1 LIPTVSPECAG
12 AGKVGGIRSPHL
24 RYIEAMSPVTDSTL
38 TRLDLS
44 EAAQLVRAGE
54 VSPVELTSA
63 CIERIERV
71 DPALNTFITVTADA
85 ALAEARAAESELA
98 RGRWRGPLHGIPIAL
113 KDMVDTTGVR
123 TTAASGLHAERVPVR
138 DAEVVRRLRK
148 AGAVCLGKLNMH
160 ELAYGASSV
169 VSRFG
174 PVSNPWGGGYTSG
187 GSSSGAA
194 VAVAARM
201 CYGAVGSD
209 TGGSIR
215 QPAAF
220 CNVVGLKPT
229 YGRVSLRGVI
239 PLSLSNDHVGPM
251 TRSALDA
258 ALMLQVMAGYDPEDI
273 TSIDLDVPDYAA
285 GLTGTSGVR
294 LGLPRAHFFEGLH
307 VDVEAALDAALAV
320 LAEITVSQAEI
331 QIPVHDDT
339 TVFGAEIYA
348 SYGEAARRSPDLFQP
363 DTLDRIRRGADVD
376 ASTYIE
382 ARRLIEEL
390 RRGASKIFDGVDLL
404 VTPTTVVPP
413 FETSLAQTHE
423 ELRALE
429 LVTLRNTRPFN
440 ALGLP
445 AVSVPCGVTSDGL
458 PIGLQ
463 ITGPAGGEEGVLA
476 FGHAYQ
482 QRTDWHGR
490 WPPGVEQ

>member
-1 LIPTVSPECAG
+1 MA
-12 AGKVGGIRSPHL
+12 
-24 RYIEAMSPVTDSTL
+24 PVVDSTL

-44 EAAQLVRAGE
+44 EAAQLVRAGQ

-63 CIERIERV
+63 CLERIERV
-71 DPALNTFITVTADA
+71 DPPLNAFITVTADA

-113 KDMVDTTGVR
+113 KDLVDSRGVR
-123 TTAASGLHAERVPVR
+123 TTAASDLYADRVPVR
-138 DAEVVRRLRK
+138 DAEVLRRLRE

-160 ELAYGASSV
+160 ELAYGASST

-174 PVSNPWGGGYTSG
+174 PVSNPWVSGYTPG
-187 GSSSGAA
+187 GSSSGSA
-194 VAVAARM
+194 VAVAARL

-239 PLSLSNDHVGPM
+239 PLSSSNDHVGPV

-258 ALMLQVMAGYDPEDI
+258 ALMLQAMAGYDPEDV

-285 GLTGTSGVR
+285 GLTGTTAVR
-294 LGLPRAHFFEGLH
+294 LGLPRAHFFKGLH
-307 VDVEAALDAALAV
+307 SDIEVALDAALAV
-320 LAEITVSQAEI
+320 LAEITSSQTEI
-331 QIPVHDDT
+331 QVPAHEDT
-339 TVFGAEIYA
+339 TVFRAEIYA
-348 SYGEAARRSPDLFQP
+348 YHRETVRRSPDLYQP
-363 DTLDRIRRGADVD
+363 DTLERIQSGADVD
-376 ASTYIE
+376 APTYIE
-382 ARRLIEEL
+382 ARRRIEEL
-390 RRGASKIFDGVDLL
+390 RHRASGIFDRVDLL
-404 VTPTTVVPP
+404 VTPTTVAPP
-413 FETSLAQTHE
+413 FEISVAQTYE
-423 ELRALE
+423 ELRVLE

-445 AVSVPCGVTSDGL
+445 AVSVPCGFTSGGL

-463 ITGPAGGEEGVLA
+463 ITGPPGGEAGVLA
-476 FGHAYQ
+476 LGHAYQ
-482 QRTDWHGR
+482 QCTDWHRR
-490 WPPGVEQ
+490 WPSGIETVR

>member
-1 LIPTVSPECAG
+1 
-12 AGKVGGIRSPHL
+12 
-24 RYIEAMSPVTDSTL
+24 
-38 TRLDLS
+38 
-44 EAAQLVRAGE
+44 
-54 VSPVELTSA
+54 VELTKA
-63 CIERIERV
+63 CLERIERV

-113 KDMVDTTGVR
+113 KDLVDTGGVR
-123 TTAASGLHAERVPVR
+123 TTAASGLFADRVPSR
-138 DAEVVRRLRK
+138 DAEVTRRLRE

-169 VSRFG
+169 VSSFG
-174 PVSNPWGGGYTSG
+174 PVSNPWVGGYTSG
-187 GSSSGAA
+187 GSSSGPA
-194 VAVAARM
+194 VAVAARL

-239 PLSLSNDHVGPM
+239 PLSSTNDHVGPM

-258 ALMLQVMAGYDPEDI
+258 ALMLQAMAGYDPEDV

-285 GLTGTSGVR
+285 ALTGTEAVR

-307 VDVEAALDAALAV
+307 ADVEAALDAALAV
-320 LAEITVSQAEI
+320 LAEITSSQTEV
-331 QIPVHDDT
+331 QVPVHEDT
-339 TVFGAEIYA
+339 TVFRVEIYA
-348 SYGEAARRSPDLFQP
+348 YHRESMRRSPELYQP
-363 DTLDRIRRGADVD
+363 DTLERIQNGADVD
-376 ASTYIE
+376 APTYME
-382 ARRLIEEL
+382 ARRRIDEL
-390 RRGASKIFDGVDLL
+390 RRRAGEIFHGVDLL

-413 FETSLAQTHE
+413 FETSVAQTHE

-429 LVTLRNTRPFN
+429 LGTLRNTRPFN

-445 AVSVPCGVTSDGL
+445 ALSVPCGFTGGGL
-458 PIGLQ
+458 PIL
-463 ITGPAGGEEGVLA
+463 PGG
-476 FGHAYQ
+476 
-482 QRTDWHGR
+482 
-490 WPPGVEQ
+490 

>member
-1 LIPTVSPECAG
+1 MV
-12 AGKVGGIRSPHL
+12 
-24 RYIEAMSPVTDSTL
+24 PVVDSTL

-44 EAAQLVRAGE
+44 EAAQLVRAGQI
-54 VSPVELTSA
+54 SPVELTRA
-63 CIERIERV
+63 CLERIERV
-71 DPALNTFITVTADA
+71 GPALNAFITVTADA

-113 KDMVDTTGVR
+113 KDVVDTGGVR
-123 TTAASGLHAERVPVR
+123 TTAASGLFADRVPAR
-138 DAEVVRRLRK
+138 DAEVARRLRE

-160 ELAYGASSV
+160 EMAYGASSM

-174 PVSNPWGGGYTSG
+174 PVSNPWVGGYTSS
-187 GSSSGAA
+187 GSSSGSA
-194 VAVAARM
+194 VAVAARL

-239 PLSLSNDHVGPM
+239 PLSFSNDHVGPM

-258 ALMLQVMAGYDPEDI
+258 ALMLQARAGYDPEDV

-285 GLTGTSGVR
+285 GLTRTAAVR

-307 VDVEAALDAALAV
+307 ADVEAALDAALAV
-320 LAEITVSQAEI
+320 LAEITSSQTEI
-331 QIPVHDDT
+331 QVPAHEDT
-339 TVFGAEIYA
+339 TVFRAEIYA
-348 SYGEAARRSPDLFQP
+348 YHRETARRSPDLYQP
-363 DTLDRIRRGADVD
+363 DTLERIQSGADVD
-376 ASTYIE
+376 APSYIE
-382 ARRLIEEL
+382 ARRRIEEL
-390 RRGASKIFDGVDLL
+390 RRRAGGIFDGVDLL

-413 FETSLAQTHE
+413 FETSAAQTHE

-445 AVSVPCGVTSDGL
+445 AVSVPCGFTSGGL

-463 ITGPAGGEEGVLA
+463 ITGPPGGEAGVLA
-476 FGHAYQ
+476 LGHAYQ
-482 QRTDWHGR
+482 ECTDWHR
-490 WPPGVEQ
+490 RRPLGVATER

>member
-1 LIPTVSPECAG
+1 MA
-12 AGKVGGIRSPHL
+12 
-24 RYIEAMSPVTDSTL
+24 PVVDSTP
-38 TRLDLS
+38 TQLDIS
-44 EAAQLVRAGE
+44 EAAQLVRAGQL
-54 VSPVELTSA
+54 SPVELTKS
-63 CIERIERV
+63 CLERIECV
-71 DPALNTFITVTADA
+71 DPVLNAFITVTADA

-98 RGRWRGPLHGIPIAL
+98 QGRWRGPLHGIPIAF
-113 KDMVDTTGVR
+113 KDLVDTEGVR
-123 TTAASGLHAERVPVR
+123 TTAASGLFADRVPAR
-138 DAEVVRRLRK
+138 DAEVVRRLQE

-169 VSRFG
+169 VSSFG
-174 PVSNPWGGGYTSG
+174 PVSNPWGDGYTSG
-187 GSSSGAA
+187 GSSSGPA
-194 VAVAARM
+194 VAVAAQL

-239 PLSLSNDHVGPM
+239 PLSSTNDHLGPM

-258 ALMLQVMAGYDPEDI
+258 ALMLQVMAGYDPEDV
-273 TSIDLDVPDYAA
+273 TSIDLGVPDYAA
-285 GLTGTSGVR
+285 ALTGTAAVR

-307 VDVEAALDAALAV
+307 TDVEVALDAALAV
-320 LAEITVSQAEI
+320 LAEITSIQTEV
-331 QIPVHDDT
+331 QIPVHEDT
-339 TVFGAEIYA
+339 IVFRAEIYA
-348 SYGEAARRSPDLFQP
+348 YHRENARRSPELYQP
-363 DTLDRIRRGADVD
+363 DTLERIQNGADVD
-376 ASTYIE
+376 APTYME
-382 ARRLIEEL
+382 ARRRIDEL
-390 RRGASKIFDGVDLL
+390 RCRVGEIFHKVDLL

-445 AVSVPCGVTSDGL
+445 SLSVPCGFTGGGL

-463 ITGPAGGEEGVLA
+463 ITGPPGGEAGVLA
-476 FGHAYQ
+476 LGHAYQ
-482 QRTDWHGR
+482 QCTDWHR
-490 WPPGVEQ
+490 RRPVGVATER

>member
-1 LIPTVSPECAG
+1 MA
-12 AGKVGGIRSPHL
+12 
-24 RYIEAMSPVTDSTL
+24 PVVDSTL

-44 EAAQLVRAGE
+44 EAAQLVRAGQ

-63 CIERIERV
+63 CLERIERV
-71 DPALNTFITVTADA
+71 DPALNAFITVTADA

-113 KDMVDTTGVR
+113 KDLIDTRGVP
-123 TTAASGLHAERVPVR
+123 TTAASGLYPARVPVR
-138 DAEVVRRLRK
+138 DAEVTRRLRE

-160 ELAYGASSV
+160 ELAYGASSA

-174 PVSNPWGGGYTSG
+174 PVSNPWASGYTAG
-187 GSSSGAA
+187 GSSSGSA

-201 CYGAVGSD
+201 CYAAVGSD

-239 PLSLSNDHVGPM
+239 PLSFSNDHVGPM
-251 TRSALDA
+251 TRSVLDA
-258 ALMLQVMAGYDPEDI
+258 ALMLQVMAGYDPEDV
-273 TSIDLDVPDYAA
+273 TSIDLDVPDYEA
-285 GLTGTSGVR
+285 GLTGTAGVR

-320 LAEITVSQAEI
+320 LAEITVSQTNLQVPAHE
-331 QIPVHDDT
+331 DT
-339 TVFGAEIYA
+339 TVFRAEIYA
-348 SYGEAARRSPDLFQP
+348 CHGEAARRSPDLLQS
-363 DTLDRIRRGADVD
+363 DTLNRIQLGADVD
-376 ASTYIE
+376 APTYIE
-382 ARRLIEEL
+382 ARRRIEEL
-390 RRGASKIFDGVDLL
+390 RRRASRIFHRVDLL
-404 VTPTTVVPP
+404 VTPTTAVPP
-413 FETSLAQTHE
+413 FETSLAQTDE

-445 AVSVPCGVTSDGL
+445 AISVPCGFTSGGL

-463 ITGPAGGEEGVLA
+463 ITGPPGGEAGVLA
-476 FGHAYQ
+476 LGHAYQ
-482 QRTDWHGR
+482 RCTDWHRR
-490 WPPGVEQ
+490 WPSGIETVR